1 MNKIKLGLI
10 DLKMNGLSY
19 YRNQGVFYY
28 VSKALP
34 NLEMSFA
41 GDKDTWH
48 NTFMNDVYYIN
59 RPMGQQHLNTIRH
72 LKSLKKI
79 VIIDWDDTPFSLP
92 VTHPSYRAYSS
103 KQMMDAN
110 VEILKLAD
118 VVTVSTQELVEV
130 MKPFNSNI
138 VLIRNAFND
147 YLHDFKVNPTRKS
160 DVFWRGSQFHRHDL
174 YAFKDEMAKLII
186 ENDNNWVFNGGDD
199 HWFLHNETLEHA
211 RKIQHLPP
219 RDVINYMSM
228 LSNYSPLVVHVPLEN
243 NKFNKSKSNI
253 ALLEG
258 ALSGTTAVC
267 PDWEEWSMLDG
278 ALTYSDQEGYL
289 KLMEA
294 IFRGEIDINKEYET
308 LVTSIKDKLVL
319 SKENKKRIELFKNL

>member
-1 MNKIKLGLI
+1 
-10 DLKMNGLSY
+10 
-19 YRNQGVFYY
+19 
-28 VSKALP
+28 
-34 NLEMSFA
+34 
-41 GDKDTWH
+41 
-48 NTFMNDVYYIN
+48 
-59 RPMGQQHLNTIRH
+59 
-72 LKSLKKI
+72 
-79 VIIDWDDTPFSLP
+79 
-92 VTHPSYRAYSS
+92 
-103 KQMMDAN
+103 
-110 VEILKLAD
+110 
-118 VVTVSTQELVEV
+118 
-130 MKPFNSNI
+130 
-138 VLIRNAFND
+138 
-147 YLHDFKVNPTRKS
+147 
-160 DVFWRGSQFHRHDL
+160 
-174 YAFKDEMAKLII
+174 
-186 ENDNNWVFNGGDD
+186 
-199 HWFLHNETLEHA
+199 
-211 RKIQHLPP
+211 
-219 RDVINYMSM
+219 M